1 MLTYQGKAFF
11 LSKKLTFHIPFILLF
26 STVSLRAVQE
36 ENKEKVYNNV

>member
-1 MLTYQGKAFF
+1 MLTYQGKAF
-11 LSKKLTFHIPFILLF
+11 LIKKAYFHIPFILLF